1 MKKLYV
7 VTRRDLG
14 TAYAGVQA
22 GHAVAQLLLEEK
34 QDDWSNG
41 TLVYLAVPDQ

>member
-1 MKKLYV
+1 MKLYV

-22 GHAVAQLLLEEK
+22 GHAVAQLILEEK
-34 QDDWSNG
+34 HGDWDNG
-41 TLVYLAVPDQ
+41 TLVYLAVRDS